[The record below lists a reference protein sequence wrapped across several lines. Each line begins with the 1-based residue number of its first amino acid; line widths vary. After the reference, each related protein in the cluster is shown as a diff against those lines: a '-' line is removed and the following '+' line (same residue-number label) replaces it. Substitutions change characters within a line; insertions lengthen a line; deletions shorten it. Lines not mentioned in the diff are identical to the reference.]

1 MKATIVLADDHHIVR
16 HGLQV
21 LLSAEPDLR
30 VVGEAV
36 DGLETLRLVERLKPD
51 VLVLDLMMPGLDG
64 LEVIRQ
70 LKKRSPQT
78 RTVVLSMHKNEAY
91 VWEALKNGAL
101 GYVLKDCALSDLV
114 RAVRDALANRPHLSP
129 PLSEINIM
137 AYLQKKNS
145 GPFDLYQTL
154 TARER
159 QILQL
164 STEGQTSADIG
175 ARLSISPRTV
185 EAHRANLMRKL
196 GFHKLTEL
204 VRYALERQLA
214 PRDGPTESRPSRV

>member
-1 MKATIVLADDHHIVR
+1 MKSSILLADDHPIVR
-16 HGLQV
+16 NGLQV
-21 LLSAEPDLR
+21 VLAGEPDLR

-36 DGLETLRLVERLKPD
+36 DGLEALRLADRHKPD
-51 VLVLDLMMPGLDG
+51 VLILDLAMPGMDG

-70 LKKRSPQT
+70 MRKRSPRT
-78 RTVVLSMHKNEAY
+78 RVVVLSMYKNEAY
-91 VWEALKNGAL
+91 VWEALKNGAI
-101 GYVLKDCALSDLV
+101 GYVLKDSVPTDIVA
-114 RAVRDALANRPHLSP
+114 AVREALANRSFLSP
-129 PLSEINIM
+129 ALSEINMM
-137 AYLQKKNS
+137 AYLQRANT
-145 GPFDLYQTL
+145 GPFDLYETL

-164 STEGQTSADIG
+164 SAEGQTSASIG

-204 VRYALERQLA
+204 VRYALERQLLLKERA
-214 PRDGPTESRPSRV
+214 ESTRP

>member
-30 VVGEAV
+30 VVGEAA

-51 VLVLDLMMPGLDG
+51 VLVLDLMMSGLDG

-70 LKKRSPQT
+70 LKKRSPHT

-101 GYVLKDCALSDLV
+101 GYVLKDSAPEDLV

-137 AYLQKKNS
+137 AYLQKKNGS
-145 GPFDLYQTL
+145 PFDLYQTL

-164 STEGQTSADIG
+164 SAEGQTSADIG

-204 VRYALERQLA
+204 VRYALERQLTL
-214 PRDGPTESRPSRV
+214 RSGPGESRTSRV